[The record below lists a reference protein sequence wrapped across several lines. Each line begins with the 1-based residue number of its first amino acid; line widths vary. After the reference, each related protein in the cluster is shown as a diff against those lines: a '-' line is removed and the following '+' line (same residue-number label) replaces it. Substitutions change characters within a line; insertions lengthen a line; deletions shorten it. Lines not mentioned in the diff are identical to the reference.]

1 MISKKNPWLV
11 LAVVSAALFLVVVD
25 MTVLN
30 VALPVLAQELNSTN
44 AEKLWMVN
52 TYSLVLAGLLP
63 GCGTLSDRIGHRRV
77 FTGGSLSLVL
87 PRFLLLFPRRLAGL
101 SLPEGFWPLVRL

>member
-1 MISKKNPWLV
+1 MISEKNPWLV

-30 VALPVLAQELNSTN
+30 VALPVLARELNATN

-63 GCGTLSDRIGHRRV
+63 GCGTCL
-77 FTGGSLSLVL
+77 TGSGTGRYSR
-87 PRFLLLFPRRLAGL
+87 PGL
-101 SLPEGFWPLVRL
+101 SFSV